1 MKNSAI
7 ETTLAAEVAEIVS
20 GKAVANADKIMG
32 AEDFSFMLNSRKG
45 AYILIGN
52 GNSSGVH
59 SPTYVFNDEALPLG
73 ASFWAELVE
82 TSMRE
87 NPLGEKEQV

>member
-1 MKNSAI
+1 MTIS
-7 ETTLAAEVAEIVS
+7 EQ
-20 GKAVANADKIMG
+20 GKSL

-45 AYILIGN
+45 AYILLGN

-59 SPTYVFNDEALPLG
+59 SPTYVFNDELLPIG

-82 TSMRE
+82 ARMKIE
-87 NPLGEKEQV
+87 NKVGSK

>member
-1 MKNSAI
+1 MTIS
-7 ETTLAAEVAEIVS
+7 EQ
-20 GKAVANADKIMG
+20 GKSL

-59 SPTYVFNDEALPLG
+59 SPTYVFNDDVLPIG

-82 TSMRE
+82 ARMKIE
-87 NPLGEKEQV
+87 N